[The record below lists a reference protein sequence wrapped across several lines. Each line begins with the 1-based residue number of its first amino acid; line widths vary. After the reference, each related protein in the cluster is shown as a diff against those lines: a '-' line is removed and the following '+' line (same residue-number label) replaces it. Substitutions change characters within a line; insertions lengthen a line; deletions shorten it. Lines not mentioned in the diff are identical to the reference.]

1 MFDEQVDPE
10 EAKGLFM
17 GGAAPLLSTFHLGFN
32 MLLNLFRIEDADP
45 VYMISRSFANVRHKP

>member
-10 EAKGLFM
+10 EAKGLFT

-45 VYMISRSFANVRHKP
+45 AYMISRSFAHVRTKP